1 MSLNIINL
9 IKEERNFW
17 TGFLGNFELEF
28 ERANTNNFGRTT
40 YVICSPWSLES
51 NGEDFKS
58 FGVAYK
64 NLSKI

>member
-1 MSLNIINL
+1 MSLNLINL

-17 TGFLGNFELEF
+17 TDFLGNFELEF
-28 ERANTNNFGRTT
+28 ERINTNHSGRMT

-58 FGVAYK
+58 FGVT
-64 NLSKI
+64 

>member
-1 MSLNIINL
+1 MSLNLINL

-17 TGFLGNFELEF
+17 TDFLGNFELEF
-28 ERANTNNFGRTT
+28 ERVKPNHSGRMT

-58 FGVAYK
+58 FGVT
-64 NLSKI
+64 